1 MITQDTILSIL
12 KDNGASLE
20 RLDGLLK
27 YSQHLVDKA
36 VEGKSVRIVSNYQR
50 AGKSYGYYSEVAL
63 NYTGTDAE
71 RPVGMNGL
79 VKPKELGTS
88 YGVNWATFHYDI
100 DSGD

>member
-12 KDNGASLE
+12 KDKGASLE
-20 RLDGLLK
+20 RIDNLLK
-27 YSQHLVDKA
+27 HSSHLVDKA
-36 VEGKSVRIVSNYQR
+36 VAGLPVRIVTNYQN
-50 AGKSYGYYSEVAL
+50 AGKSYGFYSEVSL
-63 NYTGTDAE
+63 NYAGTDAE

-88 YGVNWATFHYDI
+88 YGVSWATFWYDI